1 MTYFSFWRR
10 ICSMSTLEQRL
21 RQNNE
26 LQEHFMK
33 PGVALDIRGEDLC
46 MLPEVAQ
53 ECYEQYVS
61 SFLL

>member
-1 MTYFSFWRR
+1 
-10 ICSMSTLEQRL
+10 MSTLEQRL